1 MPCQYPTI
9 RSKWGH
15 SQPTA
20 WTASNVRGEFSLV
33 VVQKEFGRL
42 WDRRSAGYCGET
54 RSRRAEREADSV
66 TGSRLA
72 KPVAALAEKG
82 AGNCAETKTDLIQMR
97 GYASRN

>member
-33 VVQKEFGRL
+33 VVRNEFGR
-42 WDRRSAGYCGET
+42 CGTEDQ
-54 RSRRAEREADSV
+54 RDIAAKRAAAERNGAAESV

-82 AGNCAETKTDLIQMR
+82 AGNCAETKADLIQMR